1 MKLEDVTPLILTWN
15 EEPNLLQTLQSVSW
29 AKQIVIIDSGS
40 TDKTLEIAKQFPQVA
55 VFYRQFDHFADQC
68 NFGLSKI
75 STPWTLS
82 LDADYK
88 CPPVLADELATIE
101 PSNSSGFRASF
112 IYCVFGRPLR
122 ASLYPPRVVLYQTQK
137 ASYQRDG
144 HAHRVTVDGE
154 IGSLRSRILHD
165 DHKSLVGWYG
175 SQLKYAQ
182 LETEKLTK
190 GNAQLGWKDR
200 IRKKVVLA
208 PFLVLVYLLVGRGL
222 ILNGRAGL
230 HYTMQRV
237 LAELLLSLTLLDSKL
252 RKQLP

>member
-1 MKLEDVTPLILTWN
+1 MKLEDITPLILTWN
-15 EEPNLLQTLQSVSW
+15 EEPNLLQTLQSISW
-29 AKQIVIIDSGS
+29 AKQIVIVDSGS
-40 TDKTLEIAKQFPQVA
+40 TDKTLEIAKQFPQVS
-55 VFYRQFDHFADQC
+55 VFYRQFDHFAEQC

-88 CPPVLADELATIE
+88 CPPGLADELTTIE
-101 PSNSSGFRASF
+101 PSNLSGFRASF
-112 IYCVFGRPLR
+112 TYCVFGQPLR
-122 ASLYPPRVVLYQTQK
+122 ASLYPPRVVLYQTQR

-144 HAHRVTVDGE
+144 HAHRVTVNGE
-154 IGSLRSRILHD
+154 IGSLQSRILHD
-165 DHKSLVGWYG
+165 DHKSLVGWYS

-182 LETEKLTK
+182 LETDKLTK

-252 RKQLP
+252 RKQ